1 MNIEFNT
8 RTSMSFWATSSEYQ
22 VKAERFEVVLP
33 EHWTEDTARA
43 YLFYLAH
50 RVNIKEKVSAIKDAR
65 TMFDCDLKTGKFLV
79 EYAYEQ
85 TFPNS
90 DIYNPNQEL

>member
-1 MNIEFNT
+1 MNLEFNT
-8 RTSMSFWATSSEYQ
+8 RTSMIFWKAPTNYRSF
-22 VKAERFEVVLP
+22 ERFEVVLP